1 MINDNK
7 LWDAPI
13 VLFILIFYVI
23 FTARGTP
30 SVKEYNY
37 NISILD
43 NHLLII
49 RCILSI
55 YHNKKYRNGRKLLE
69 IIILVISNQL

>member
-7 LWDAPI
+7 LLNAPI
-13 VLFILIFYVI
+13 VLFILIFYMI
-23 FTARGTP
+23 FTRGNP
-30 SVKEYNY
+30 SVKEYY

-49 RCILSI
+49 RWM
-55 YHNKKYRNGRKLLE
+55 
-69 IIILVISNQL
+69 

>member
-7 LWDAPI
+7 LLNAPI
-13 VLFILIFYVI
+13 VLFILIFYMI
-23 FTARGTP
+23 FTRGNP
-30 SVKEYNY
+30 SVKEYY

-55 YHNKKYRNGRKLLE
+55 YQPWYAK
-69 IIILVISNQL
+69 IIF